1 MTNMLEN
8 AQVSRRTFM
17 KGSALAG
24 LGAAAMGTGAVSL
37 FGCSPSADGAKGN
50 DAATQ
55 AVEETTTWGHCA
67 INCPGRCSLK
77 FHVQDDEVAWVET
90 YTSKDA
96 GFDEVQ
102 PRACLRGRTYRRWL
116 ANPDRINYPM
126 KRVGKRGEGKF
137 EQISWDEA
145 VDTIA
150 SELKRIIDEY
160 GNESVYIPYATGV
173 SSTTARLL
181 PRFMNCLGG
190 FLGSYGDYSAM
201 QMEMIVPHTYG
212 ASGFSGS
219 TLNAAEDAALIL
231 AFGTS
236 PTETRQGGAVS
247 HYDWVHLRET
257 TKGKMIYI
265 DPRMNDSV
273 MGRSAEWQPINPG
286 TDAALC
292 SAIAHELIANDQVD
306 KEFLDA
312 YCVGFD
318 EDTMPESAKGQNK
331 SYKDYIMGTGYD
343 MVEKTA
349 EWAAPITGIPAE
361 RIKQLAADIA
371 AAEAPFICQG
381 WGPQRHTNGEDTSRA
396 ICMLPVLI
404 GKIGLPGTNTG
415 QREAE
420 PPTYL
425 VGSLPFENPIKTAI
439 PVYQWI
445 NAVDHGKEMT
455 ATNAGIV
462 GADKLNNDIKFLWN
476 YAGNCITNQHG
487 DINYTH
493 DVLADESKLEFI
505 LVWDTVMTDSAK
517 YADIL
522 LPDAMRSEQLNMQ
535 TQGYSEY
542 YTAVVVGG
550 PAQEAPG
557 ECRSS
562 YDVCADIADKF
573 GKKDA
578 FTEGKTQED
587 WIKELYEAGA
597 KADGNMP
604 TWDEIK
610 AQGVYKRTLEPA
622 IGLVD
627 FRTDP
632 VKNPLSTPSGKIE
645 IYSEQLAEIAA
656 TWELEEGDV
665 INPIPVF
672 TPGFQGYG
680 SVTDEYPLYCTG
692 FHHKSRTHS
701 SFGFIPE
708 LEQVARQQLWINPAD
723 AESRGIASG
732 DTVAVKSPAGEIRIE
747 ALVTP
752 RIIPGTIG
760 IPQGAWH
767 KADMNGDRVD
777 EGACVN
783 TLTTYRPTPLAKGN
797 GPAHSIIAQITKA

>member
-173 SSTTARLL
+173 SSTTARSL

>member
-1 MTNMLEN
+1 MSPTNLT
-8 AQVSRRTFM
+8 RRSFM
-17 KGSALAG
+17 KASALAA
-24 LGAAAMGTGAVSL
+24 GAAALGSGVATVNNLVESDQAYA
-37 FGCSPSADGAKGN
+37 ADEVKLVHTSCRA
-50 DAATQ
+50 
-55 AVEETTTWGHCA
+55 C
-67 INCPGRCSLK
+67 ISNCGIIA
-77 FHVQDDEVAWVET
+77 HVQN
-90 YTSKDA
+90 
-96 GFDEVQ
+96 
-102 PRACLRGRTYRRWL
+102 GRVIKLEGDPADPMSEGRVCPKGLSGIQALYHPNR
-116 ANPDRINYPM
+116 NKYPM
-126 KRVGKRGEGKF
+126 KRVGERGGNQWER
-137 EQISWDEA
+137 ISWEEA
-145 VDTIA
+145 IDTIA
-150 SELKRIIDEY
+150 DALMDMKDKTGLEGLLCSTGGG
-160 GNESVYIPYATGV
+160 GNPQFFSPPRFRNFWGAGNVFEPGCAQCYLPRMGASQLSNGMGKPNNLSFSDSNGWDYYFTDSPVDSLVLWGTDPSNSSVATGGRALAELR
-173 SSTTARLL
+173 AR
-181 PRFMNCLGG
+181 
-190 FLGSYGDYSAM
+190 
-201 QMEMIVPHTYG
+201 E
-212 ASGFSGS
+212 
-219 TLNAAEDAALIL
+219 
-231 AFGTS
+231 
-236 PTETRQGGAVS
+236 
-247 HYDWVHLRET
+247 
-257 TKGKMIYI
+257 KGLKTVVI
-265 DPRMNDSV
+265 DPRMTMDAAK
-273 MGRSAEWQPINPG
+273 AEVWLPIRPG
-286 TDAALC
+286 TDAALA
-292 SAIAHELIANDQVD
+292 SAIAHEWIANDQVD

-610 AQGVYKRTLEPA
+610 EQGVYKRPLEPA

-777 EGACVN
+777 EVACVN
-783 TLTTYRPTPLAKGN
+783 PLTTYRPTPLAKGN

>member
-173 SSTTARLL
+173 SSTTARSL

-610 AQGVYKRTLEPA
+610 AQGVYKRPLEPA

-747 ALVTP
+747 ALVTS

>member
-1 MTNMLEN
+1 MEPFPSWGEPERRTGKASGAGGAGRIEDYRRGSVMSDIMPSL
-8 AQVSRRTFM
+8 SRRTFM
-17 KGSALAG
+17 KTTGALGALAAVG
-24 LGAAAMGTGAVSL
+24 GSVAATNTLFGAGVPQAHAAA
-37 FGCSPSADGAKGN
+37 
-50 DAATQ
+50 
-55 AVEETTTWGHCA
+55 EETVTWGHCA

-77 FHVQDDEVAWVET
+77 FHVQDDEVVWVDT

-96 GFDEVQ
+96 GFDDPQ

-126 KRVGKRGEGKF
+126 KRAGKRGEGKF

-173 SSTTARLL
+173 SSTTARSL
-181 PRFMNCLGG
+181 PRFMNCIGG
-190 FLGSYGDYSAM
+190 CLGSYGDYSAM

-610 AQGVYKRTLEPA
+610 AQGHYKRELEPV
-622 IGLVD
+622 IGLAD
-627 FRTDP
+627 FVADP
-632 VKNPLSTPSGKIE
+632 AKNPLETPSGKIE
-645 IYSEQLAEIAA
+645 IYAERLAEDAA
-656 TWELEEGDV
+656 KLELAEGDV
-665 INPIPVF
+665 VTPIPVF
-672 TPGFQGYG
+672 DPGYLGYG
-680 SVTDEYPLYCTG
+680 STTDEFPLYASG
-692 FHHKSRTHS
+692 FHYKSRTHS
-701 SFGFIPE
+701 SYGGVEE
-708 LEQVARQQLWINPAD
+708 LNQACRQQIWINDLDAQAGEPA
-723 AESRGIASG
+723 R
-732 DTVAVKSPAGEIRIE
+732 AVDEPAGRQ
-747 ALVTP
+747 
-752 RIIPGTIG
+752 R
-760 IPQGAWH
+760 
-767 KADMNGDRVD
+767 
-777 EGACVN
+777 
-783 TLTTYRPTPLAKGN
+783 
-797 GPAHSIIAQITKA
+797 AQH

>member
-173 SSTTARLL
+173 SSTTARSL

-306 KEFLDA
+306 KEFLDT

-610 AQGVYKRTLEPA
+610 EQGVYKRPLEPA

>member
-17 KGSALAG
+17 KGSARAG

-173 SSTTARLL
+173 SSTTARSL

-610 AQGVYKRTLEPA
+610 EQGVYKRPLEPA

-645 IYSEQLAEIAA
+645 IYSETLAGIAS
-656 TWELEEGDV
+656 TWELGEEDL
-665 INPIPVF
+665 ISPIPVYTHGF
-672 TPGFQGYG
+672 TETDVP
-680 SVTDEYPLYCTG
+680 TDEFPLRCSG
-692 FHHKSRTHS
+692 FHYRGRTHS
-701 SFGFIPE
+701 SWGGIE
-708 LEQVARQQLWINPAD
+708 LLKEVNPQEAWINPAD
-723 AESRGIASG
+723 AKERSIKQG
-732 DTVAVKSPAGEIRIE
+732 DKIRVKNAFGEIEIL
-747 ALVTP
+747 AKVTP
-752 RIIPGTIG
+752 RVVPGTVCIS
-760 IPQGAWH
+760 QGAWH
-767 KADMNGDRVD
+767 DADMYGDRVD
-777 EGACVN
+777 KGGCIN
-783 TLTTYRPTPLAKGN
+783 TLTTHRPSPLAKGN
-797 GPAHSIIAQITKA
+797 PQHSNICQVTKA

>member
-1 MTNMLEN
+1 M
-8 AQVSRRTFM
+8 
-17 KGSALAG
+17 
-24 LGAAAMGTGAVSL
+24 
-37 FGCSPSADGAKGN
+37 
-50 DAATQ
+50 
-55 AVEETTTWGHCA
+55 
-67 INCPGRCSLK
+67 
-77 FHVQDDEVAWVET
+77 
-90 YTSKDA
+90 
-96 GFDEVQ
+96 
-102 PRACLRGRTYRRWL
+102 
-116 ANPDRINYPM
+116 
-126 KRVGKRGEGKF
+126 
-137 EQISWDEA
+137 
-145 VDTIA
+145 
-150 SELKRIIDEY
+150 
-160 GNESVYIPYATGV
+160 
-173 SSTTARLL
+173 
-181 PRFMNCLGG
+181 
-190 FLGSYGDYSAM
+190 
-201 QMEMIVPHTYG
+201 
-212 ASGFSGS
+212 
-219 TLNAAEDAALIL
+219 
-231 AFGTS
+231 
-236 PTETRQGGAVS
+236 
-247 HYDWVHLRET
+247 
-257 TKGKMIYI
+257 
-265 DPRMNDSV
+265 
-273 MGRSAEWQPINPG
+273 
-286 TDAALC
+286 
-292 SAIAHELIANDQVD
+292 
-306 KEFLDA
+306 
-312 YCVGFD
+312 
-318 EDTMPESAKGQNK
+318 
-331 SYKDYIMGTGYD
+331 
-343 MVEKTA
+343 
-349 EWAAPITGIPAE
+349 
-361 RIKQLAADIA
+361 
-371 AAEAPFICQG
+371 
-381 WGPQRHTNGEDTSRA
+381 
-396 ICMLPVLI
+396 
-404 GKIGLPGTNTG
+404 
-415 QREAE
+415 
-420 PPTYL
+420 
-425 VGSLPFENPIKTAI
+425 
-439 PVYQWI
+439 YQWI

-610 AQGVYKRTLEPA
+610 EQGVYKRPLEPA

-708 LEQVARQQLWINPAD
+708 LEQVARQQGVDQPRRRRVARHRQRRHGGREEPRRRDPHRGFGHAAHHPGHHRHPA
-723 AESRGIASG
+723 ARG
-732 DTVAVKSPAGEIRIE
+732 T
-747 ALVTP
+747 
-752 RIIPGTIG
+752 
-760 IPQGAWH
+760 
-767 KADMNGDRVD
+767 
-777 EGACVN
+777 
-783 TLTTYRPTPLAKGN
+783 RPT
-797 GPAHSIIAQITKA
+797 